1 MRRKQAARPSPIR
14 DTSNT
19 RRELFPEDAC
29 NDAVFSLE
37 SLQRSVTAVTTL
49 VAEFDR
55 SARQEIGAL
64 RNRMNDLLTT
74 ITLHEAANEKQQQA
88 LQGRVLF
95 LEGKLSEAQGR
106 IEELEAKLGEGPQHA
121 PHAPLWAR
129 LATHFSLAGTPAA
142 PARRSC
148 PALRGCF
155 DARIFPPRLATRHTA
170 RSYPAR
176 PLCQAARPQY
186 HGGAG
191 VRTVPSLPV
200 GRHCAPNTAPAP
212 PHAGSS
218 MATMASPCTLDDI
231 QQEEVEEVV
240 AMLPDEE

>member
-1 MRRKQAARPSPIR
+1 MSSSKRSLSPTARGSSPDGVKRKQAARPSPIR
-14 DTSNT
+14 DISST

-37 SLQRSVTAVTTL
+37 SLQRRLTACMSL
-49 VAEFDR
+49 VREFDR

-106 IEELEAKLGEGPQHA
+106 IEELEAKGPKNA
-121 PHAPLWAR
+121 PHAPLWPR
-129 LATHFSLAGTPAA
+129 LPGCFSLAGTPAA
-142 PARRSC
+142 AARRSC

-155 DARIFPPRLATRHTA
+155 DARIFPPRPATWHTA
-170 RSYPAR
+170 RSHLAPALLR
-176 PLCQAARPQY
+176 NLEPQY
-186 HGGAG
+186 DGGGG
-191 VRTVPSLPV
+191 VRTVPFSL
-200 GRHCAPNTAPAP
+200 GL
-212 PHAGSS
+212 
-218 MATMASPCTLDDI
+218 ATLRA
-231 QQEEVEEVV
+231 
-240 AMLPDEE
+240 